1 MTLPNILCVLRL
13 IAAPVVAALIY
24 GGEAVLA
31 AALFACSAITDA
43 VDGYLARRWRQVSL
57 LGQMLDP
64 LADKALINLS
74 YIAAAAS
81 GYLPWWLA
89 LLVLAR
95 DIIILAGAIASR
107 VFGLGHDLLPLAI
120 GKISTALQ
128 MVLMVVTLA
137 SAVLGPAT
145 FAIPN
150 ALVVAVTLATVASGI
165 LYAASWLVHL
175 ATRRQPVP

>member
-24 GGEAVLA
+24 QGEAVLA
-31 AALFACSAITDA
+31 AALFAASAVTDA
-43 VDGYLARRWRQVSL
+43 VDGYLARRWRQISL

-74 YIAAAAS
+74 YIAAAAA
-81 GYLPWWLA
+81 GQLPWWLA

-95 DIIILAGAIASR
+95 DIIILAGAILSR
-107 VFGLGHDLLPLAI
+107 ALDLGHDLLPLAI

-128 MVLMVVTLA
+128 MILMVVTLG
-137 SAVLGPAT
+137 SGILGVAT
-145 FAIPN
+145 FAIPS
-150 ALVVAVTLATVASGI
+150 ALIVAVTVVTVASGI
-165 LYAASWLVHL
+165 LYAGSWLIHL
-175 ATRRQPVP
+175 ASRRQPAP